1 MIVSRYVTIDGKSYV
16 TAEDYDQ
23 ILYKLKYANDKIAE
37 LDKECNERTRYEHS
51 LMDLK
56 AELDDAHEAIKH
68 AHCENET
75 LSLRLEE
82 MNSKNR
88 ELSDKIEWYKGQIE
102 AYQHMMKMW
111 SE

>member
-1 MIVSRYVTIDGKSYV
+1 MIITKYINIGGKSYV

-23 ILYKLKYANDKIAE
+23 ILYKLKHANDKIAE
-37 LDKECNERTRYEHS
+37 LDKECNERTHYEHS

-56 AELDDAHEAIKH
+56 AELDDARDMIKH

-75 LSLRLEE
+75 LSLHLEE
-82 MNSKNR
+82 VNSKNR
-88 ELSDKIEWYKGQIE
+88 ELSDKIERYKGQIE

>member
-1 MIVSRYVTIDGKSYV
+1 MIISEYVNINGKSYV
-16 TAEDYDQ
+16 TAENYDK
-23 ILYKLKYANDKIAE
+23 ILYMLKHANDKIAE
-37 LDKECNERTRYEHS
+37 LDKECNERTRYEYS
-51 LMDLK
+51 LMDMK
-56 AELDDAHEAIKH
+56 AELSDSREEIKH
-68 AHCENET
+68 AQRENEE

-102 AYQHMMKMW
+102 AYQHMMKMM